1 MALQQ
6 DRARLMAHFAG
17 DTSKHQTKWSDL
29 WDKGDFLP
37 WDRGMPNPALID
49 ILTDQRDLLGTC
61 FVEDEFGSK
70 RRKRALVPGCG
81 KGYDVLLL
89 ASFGYDASGL
99 EVSETAVK
107 RCYEEQKANG
117 LKYPARDES
126 SGAGAVKFMRG
137 DFFGTDWMIN
147 IEGDGK
153 FDLIYDYT
161 FLSALP
167 PSLRPDWALRMAQLL
182 AFKGNLICVE
192 FPSAKDPLIGGP
204 PFALP
209 PQVYTEHLAH
219 PGKELPYDEKG
230 HVKGGVSGP
239 RSPVALTRVAHWQP
253 ERTHEIGKGQDW
265 VSIWRY

>member
-17 DTSKHQTKWSDL
+17 DTSKHQNKWSNL

-49 ILTDQRDLLGTC
+49 TLTDQQDLLGTC
-61 FVEDEFGSK
+61 FVEDDFGNR

-89 ASFGYDASGL
+89 ASFGYDAFGL

-107 RCYEEQKANG
+107 RCYEELNVNG
-117 LKYPARDES
+117 PKYSVRDENT
-126 SGAGAVKFMRG
+126 GPGAVKFMHG

-153 FDLIYDYT
+153 VDLIYDYT
-161 FLSALP
+161 VRKLP
-167 PSLRPDWALRMAQLL
+167 FNDL
-182 AFKGNLICVE
+182 G
-192 FPSAKDPLIGGP
+192 
-204 PFALP
+204 
-209 PQVYTEHLAH
+209 
-219 PGKELPYDEKG
+219 
-230 HVKGGVSGP
+230 SG
-239 RSPVALTRVAHWQP
+239 
-253 ERTHEIGKGQDW
+253 
-265 VSIWRY
+265 SI